1 MMEEKDFD
9 FKKIGK
15 QMPYRIPANFFEKM
29 PDQVMECVQEG
40 GHKRQHRIKWIVSAT
55 LAAAAVL
62 LGVVFFSV
70 SGPSAEQLPSDSF
83 LVSAD
88 SDYSYPDAMDQYI
101 ENMPDEE
108 LAEWVELSENDIFIN

>member
-15 QMPYRIPANFFEKM
+15 QMPYRIPAHFFEKM
-29 PDQVMECVQEG
+29 SDQVMECVQQR
-40 GHKRQHRIKWIVSAT
+40 GHKRPHRIKWIASAT

-70 SGPSAEQLPSDSF
+70 SWPSAEQLPSDSL
-83 LVSAD
+83 LVSVG
-88 SDYSYPDAMDQYI
+88 SEYSYPDAMDQYI